1 MEIEELFGGGLY
13 VTTTLRLLAALLAG
27 ALIGLERTFHG
38 RPAGFR
44 THTLV
49 CTASSLLMLL
59 TVYQW
64 ELLADAPLET
74 VRVDPTRMA
83 QGIMTGIGFL
93 GAGAIMKERF
103 SIRGLTTAASI
114 WITAAIGIMVGMGF
128 YYAAGAAVLLTL
140 GTLSLFRWIE
150 SITPSLTYAR
160 LFVRSDA
167 KQPTSEE
174 ELHRILGEFD
184 ISGTKT
190 SYTLSPEQPGFEHGM
205 TIRSSDDRNFARLA
219 AHLSTR
225 NDILSF
231 SIIPSSD

>member
-1 MEIEELFGGGLY
+1 MQIEELFGGGPY
-13 VTTTLRLLAALLAG
+13 ATTTVRLLVALLAG

-93 GAGAIMKERF
+93 GAGAIMKEKF

-114 WITAAIGIMVGMGF
+114 WITAAIGIMIGMGF
-128 YYAAGAAVLLTL
+128 YFAAALSVLLTL

-150 SITPSLTYAR
+150 TITPTLTYAR
-160 LFVRSDA
+160 LHIRSDA
-167 KQPTSEE
+167 QQPASEE
-174 ELHRILGEFD
+174 ELHRILKEFD

-190 SYTLSPEQPGFEHGM
+190 SYTLELARAGFEHSM
-205 TIRSSDDRNFARLA
+205 TIRTTDDRNFARLA
-219 AHLSTR
+219 KHLSAR

-231 SIIPSSD
+231 SIMPSSD